1 MDERIHKREM
11 EYAAKVKKG
20 DFHIESK
27 EELAGMDVDDNAP
40 DQQTNLLGT
49 DGKAKQVS
57 VQDQFCIDDEQM
69 IKVEEQKFEPGETKN
84 TEDLMIL

>member
-20 DFHIESK
+20 DLHIESK

-49 DGKAKQVS
+49 DGKARQVS
-57 VQDQFCIDDEQM
+57 VQDQFFIDDEQM
-69 IKVEEQKFEPGETKN
+69 IEVEEQKFEPGETKN